1 MNPRELHATDRLLL
15 LERDGWEFVE
25 RKKGK
30 AAVAIIAVT
39 DANELVLTE
48 QARKPVDARVID
60 LPAGLIGDED
70 PHAGATETAKKELH
84 EETGFTC
91 ERIELLTTGPS
102 SPGITSERVVLARAH
117 GLTRNG
123 AGGGVEGEKITV
135 HVVPLEGIAE
145 WLRSREREGIL
156 VDLKVWSGLYF
167 VTKSS

>member
-1 MNPRELHATDRLLL
+1 MQPKQLHSTERLLL

-30 AAVAIIAVT
+30 AAVAILAVT
-39 DANELVLTE
+39 DAQELVLTE

-70 PHAGATETAKKELH
+70 PHAGASETARKELL

-91 ERIELLTTGPS
+91 QRIELLTTGSS

-117 GLTRNG
+117 GLTRTG
-123 AGGGVEGEKITV
+123 AGGGVEGENITV
-135 HVVPLEGIAE
+135 HVVPLEGIRE
-145 WLRSREREGIL
+145 WLRAREHEGIL
-156 VDLKVWSGLYF
+156 IDLKVWVGLYF
-167 VTKSS
+167 VTRST

>member
-1 MNPRELHATDRLLL
+1 MQPKELHATDRLLL

-30 AAVAIIAVT
+30 AAVAVIAVT
-39 DANELVLTE
+39 DASELVLTE

-70 PHAGATETAKKELH
+70 PHAGAAETAKKELD
-84 EETGFTC
+84 EETGFAC
-91 ERIELLTTGPS
+91 QRVELLTTGTS

-117 GLTRNG
+117 GLTRTG
-123 AGGGVEGEKITV
+123 AGGGVGGENITV
-135 HVVPLEGIAE
+135 HVVPLEGIGD
-145 WLRSREREGIL
+145 WLRSREKEGIL
-156 VDLKVWSGLYF
+156 IDLKVWSGLYF